1 MSVFGGL
8 MLTNSGRNLEAKAQL
23 GKTLKFKRIAL
34 GDGQI
39 TTESMITMTSL
50 INEVLSVEIIGMQI
64 TKDNIVTI
72 TFYLTNQDLEKG
84 FVWRELGVIA
94 EDPDTKEEILYN
106 YGNARA
112 NAEYI
117 SGANEQ
123 DILELKVSID
133 LIISNVENVTVSID
147 NSLVFATK
155 QELNEL
161 NNAKVDK
168 IEGKGLST
176 NDYTNEEKTKL
187 ANLSNYDDT
196 QINQEINKKA
206 DIPRRK
212 TLTLLSSNWTLNTT
226 TNKYEYI
233 IEDSNI
239 TENDFPDCALSEE
252 EKKKISDLDQFT
264 ENGRLILTTSKQVTE
279 NINMTV
285 VLIRTIAESEVE

>member
-39 TTESMITMTSL
+39 TTESMLTMTSL
-50 INEVLSVEIIGMQI
+50 INEVLSAEITGIQI
-64 TKDNIVTI
+64 LKDNIVTI

-155 QELNEL
+155 QELIEL
-161 NNAKVDK
+161 KDTKVDK
-168 IEGKGLST
+168 EEGKRLMT
-176 NDYTNEEKTKL
+176 DEEGTKL
-187 ANLSNYDDT
+187 ANLSNYDDA

-206 DIPRRK
+206 DTPRRK
-212 TLTLLSSNWTLNTT
+212 NLTLLSTNWILNET

-233 IEDSNI
+233 IQDNSI
-239 TENDFPDCALSEE
+239 TENDFPDCALKEE
-252 EKKKISDLDQFT
+252 DKKKISDLDQYT
-264 ENGRLILTTSKQVTE
+264 QNGSLVLTTSKQVTE

>member
-23 GKTLKFKRIAL
+23 GKALKFKRIAL

-39 TTESMITMTSL
+39 TTESMITRTSL
-50 INEVLSVEIIGMQI
+50 INEVLSAEITGMQI
-64 TKDNIVTI
+64 TKDNIVAI

-84 FVWRELGVIA
+84 FTWRELGVIA
-94 EDPDTKEEILYN
+94 EDPDTKEEVLYN
-106 YGNARA
+106 YGNARQ

-117 SGANEQ
+117 CGANEQ

-133 LIISNVENVTVSID
+133 LIISNVENVTASID

-155 QELNEL
+155 QELEQIKEQIEDVTTGKL
-161 NNAKVDK
+161 QKEIDK
-168 IEGKGLST
+168 IKE
-176 NDYTNEEKTKL
+176 
-187 ANLSNYDDT
+187 NLNT
-196 QINQEINKKA
+196 KA
-206 DIPRRK
+206 DTPRRK

-233 IEDSNI
+233 IEDENI
-239 TENDFPDCALSEE
+239 TENDFADCLLSEE
-252 EKKKISDLDQFT
+252 DKKKISDLDQHT

-285 VLIRTIAESEVE
+285 VLIRTVAEGSGT

>member
-8 MLTNSGRNLEAKAQL
+8 LLTNSGRNLEAKAQL

-50 INEVLSVEIIGMQI
+50 INEVLSAEIIGMQI

-106 YGNARA
+106 YGNARQ

-117 SGANEQ
+117 CGANEQ
-123 DILELKVSID
+123 DILELNVSID
-133 LIISNVENVTVSID
+133 LIVSNVENVTASIN

-161 NNAKVDK
+161 KDTKVDK
-168 IEGKGLST
+168 IEGKGLSANDFT
-176 NDYTNEEKTKL
+176 NNYKNTLD
-187 ANLSNYDDT
+187 NL
-196 QINQEINKKA
+196 
-206 DIPRRK
+206 
-212 TLTLLSSNWTLNTT
+212 TT
-226 TNKYEYI
+226 TIDNRVDQKI
-233 IEDSNI
+233 QG
-239 TENDFPDCALSEE
+239 ALEGSY
-252 EKKKISDLDQFT
+252 
-264 ENGRLILTTSKQVTE
+264 
-279 NINMTV
+279 
-285 VLIRTIAESEVE
+285 

>member
-8 MLTNSGRNLEAKAQL
+8 LLTNSGRNLEAKAQL

-50 INEVLSVEIIGMQI
+50 INEVLSAEIIGMQI

-133 LIISNVENVTVSID
+133 LIISNVENVTASID
-147 NSLVFATK
+147 KSLIFATK
-155 QELNEL
+155 QEIDQVKKE
-161 NNAKVDK
+161 
-168 IEGKGLST
+168 IEDVTSGKLQAEID
-176 NDYTNEEKTKL
+176 NIKEDVKTK
-187 ANLSNYDDT
+187 ADT
-196 QINQEINKKA
+196 
-206 DIPRRK
+206 PRRK
-212 TLTLLSSNWTLNTT
+212 ILTLLSTNWTLNSA

-233 IEDSNI
+233 IEDSSI

-252 EKKKISDLDQFT
+252 DKKKISDLDQHT
-264 ENGRLILTTSKQVTE
+264 ENGRLILTTSKQITK

-285 VLIRTIAESEVE
+285 VLIRTIAEGSGT

>member
-23 GKTLKFKRIAL
+23 GKALKFKRIAL

-50 INEVLSVEIIGMQI
+50 INEVLSAEIIGMQI

-106 YGNARA
+106 YGNAKQ

-117 SGANEQ
+117 CGANEQ

-212 TLTLLSSNWTLNTT
+212 ALTLLSTNWTLNTT

-233 IEDSNI
+233 IQDNSI

-252 EKKKISDLDQFT
+252 EKKKISDLDQYT
-264 ENGRLILTTSKQVTE
+264 QNGRLVLTTSKQVTE

-285 VLIRTIAESEVE
+285 VLIRTVAEGSGT